1 MKSLPLKENLK
12 KYSGIKSCPIR
23 NVVSRFSGKWSML
36 VLCVLAENE
45 ATRFSEI
52 GRAIPDI
59 SPKVLTE
66 TLKGLEADRLVSR
79 TPYAE
84 VPPRVEYALT
94 PLGHSLMPHIRGL
107 VAWALENYSEVSRC
121 GG

>member
-23 NVVSRFSGKWSML
+23 NVVSRFSGKWSMF

-52 GRAIPDI
+52 GKAISDI

-79 TPYAE
+79 KLYAE

-107 VAWALENYSEVSRC
+107 VAWALENYSEMSRC

>member
-52 GRAIPDI
+52 GKAISDI

-79 TPYAE
+79 KLYAA
-84 VPPRVEYALT
+84 VPPRVAYALT

-107 VAWALENYSEVSRC
+107 VAWALENYSEMSRC

>member
-12 KYSGIKSCPIR
+12 KYSGIKSRPIR

-52 GRAIPDI
+52 GKAISDI

-79 TPYAE
+79 KLYAE

-107 VAWALENYSEVSRC
+107 VAWALENYSEMSRC

>member
-1 MKSLPLKENLK
+1 MKSLPLIENLK

-52 GRAIPDI
+52 GKAISDI

-79 TPYAE
+79 KLYAE

-107 VAWALENYSEVSRC
+107 VAWALENYSEMSRC